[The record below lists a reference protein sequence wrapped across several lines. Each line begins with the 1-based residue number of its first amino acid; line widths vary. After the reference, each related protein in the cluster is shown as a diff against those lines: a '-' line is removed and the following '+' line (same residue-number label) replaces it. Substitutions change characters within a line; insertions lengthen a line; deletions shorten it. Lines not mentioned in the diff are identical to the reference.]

1 MNNTIVTEYPI
12 WLVLA
17 CILIAFLYA
26 FFLYRRDKTLKDIG
40 KWKIATLSVR
50 FAAVFI
56 LYKKKTSMI
65 YHVNRY
71 KCPRCHYK
79 FDEVLTVCPLCERE
93 GYKMDLEAVNQI
105 MT

>member
-1 MNNTIVTEYPI
+1 MGLVEY
-12 WLVLA
+12 L
-17 CILIAFLYA
+17 LIAFYLGLCIMLI
-26 FFLYRRDKTLKDIG
+26 FLG
-40 KWKIATLSVR
+40 KGHRLGPLQIFLVALFLTPII
-50 FAAVFI
+50 AAVFI